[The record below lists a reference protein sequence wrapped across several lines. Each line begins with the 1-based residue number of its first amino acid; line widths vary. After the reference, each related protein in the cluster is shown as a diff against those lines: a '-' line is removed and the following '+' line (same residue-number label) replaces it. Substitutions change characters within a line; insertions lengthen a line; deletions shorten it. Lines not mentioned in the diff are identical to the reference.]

1 MKKILAGLMASII
14 TMSSLGFC
22 MVSAAEPTGLGDLN
36 GDRLADARDAAM
48 ILAAAAAVGVGME
61 SGLTAAQEAA
71 ADANGD
77 GVFNAEDAAY
87 ILQYGA
93 EVGSGNTESSF
104 ADWFFHMNNDL
115 IYWDENDVFH
125 IDDALLGM
133 TYEEICTTLRL
144 DLPEPEAWYYW
155 GNSLSWSGTDE
166 FALPSVHFMFQDG
179 VCRMIYNDQ
188 DRSYTTDMRNAII
201 SVYGGDDNVP
211 LNDGACTFTAYSE
224 LYLENGQY
232 YLRQQFVSSDMR

>member
-1 MKKILAGLMASII
+1 MKRTLAGLMACIM
-14 TMSSLGFC
+14 TMSSLGVLA
-22 MVSAAEPTGLGDLN
+22 VSAADPTGLGDLN
-36 GDRLADARDAAM
+36 GDGSADASDAAM
-48 ILAAAAAVGVGME
+48 ILAAAAAVGVGLE

-71 ADANGD
+71 ADANAD
-77 GVFNAEDAAY
+77 AMFNAEDAAY

-93 EVGSGNTESSF
+93 AVGSGNTKSSF
-104 ADWFFHMNNDL
+104 ADWYFHMNNDL
-115 IYWDENDVFH
+115 IGWNENDVFF
-125 IDDALLGM
+125 IDDSLLGLS
-133 TYEEICTTLRL
+133 YEALCTKLRL

-155 GNSLSWSGTDE
+155 GNNLQWTSTDE

-188 DRSYTTDMRNAII
+188 DRDYTPEMQAAVIE
-201 SVYGGDDNVP
+201 VYGGDENVP
-211 LNDGACTFTAYSE
+211 LNGGTCTFTAYSE